1 MQQRFKT
8 LSILFVLVLT
18 VGLLAACGSNNEA
31 QTSAEPAAQAETT
44 DNNAQAA
51 TTDEATTEAAEEN
64 ASEAATGDRTITYLG
79 KEYTVPAKAERIV
92 ITGAMEAMED
102 AVTLDVHPVGAIT
115 YAGEFP
121 EQFASIT
128 DNAQSIGEKTEPNFE
143 TILSLKPDV
152 ILGSTKFPE
161 ETLAQLEKIAP
172 TILVSHISDDWKD
185 NLKLMGELTGK
196 EAEAQAAIDQY
207 AADVETAKAEIG
219 TKVEDK
225 SVLAVRVRQG
235 SLYVYPA
242 GIFVNAILYGDLGI
256 EVPEIIASAEAQQ
269 EISVEQLAEINP
281 DYLFLQFSE
290 NENSKAPQALE
301 DLQNNPI
308 IQQLKAHKDGKMFV
322 NLMNPLSEGGP
333 AWSRDQFL
341 KAAAEKLSE

>member
-1 MQQRFKT
+1 MQQRFKM
-8 LSILFVLVLT
+8 LSILFVLALT
-18 VGLLAACGSNNEA
+18 LGMLAACGSSNEA
-31 QTSAEPAAQAETT
+31 QTSAEPAAAQAETT
-44 DNNAQAA
+44 DNRTQAA
-51 TTDEATTEAAEEN
+51 A
-64 ASEAATGDRTITYLG
+64 GDRTITYLG
-79 KEYTVPAKAERIV
+79 KEYTVPAAAERIV

-102 AVTLDVHPVGAIT
+102 AVTLDVHPVGAIA

-172 TILVSHISDDWKD
+172 TILVSHISDDWQD

-196 EAEAQAAIDQY
+196 ETEAQAAIDQY
-207 AADVETAKAEIG
+207 TSDAEAAKAEIG
-219 TKVEDK
+219 TKVEGK

-242 GIFVNAILYGDLGI
+242 GVFVNAILYGDLGI

-269 EISVEQLAEINP
+269 EISVEQLAEIDP

-290 NENSKAPQALE
+290 NENGKAPAALE

-308 IQQLKAHKDGKMFV
+308 VQQLKAHKDGTMFV

-341 KAAAEKLSE
+341 KAASEKLSE

>member
-31 QTSAEPAAQAETT
+31 QTSAEPAAQTETT
-44 DNNAQAA
+44 DNAAQAA
-51 TTDEATTEAAEEN
+51 TTDEAAETAEE
-64 ASEAATGDRTITYLG
+64 ATSEAATGDRTITYLG
-79 KEYTVPAKAERIV
+79 KKYTVPATAERIV

-172 TILVSHISDDWKD
+172 TILVSHISDDWQD

-196 EAEAQAAIDQY
+196 ETEAQAAIDQY

-219 TKVEDK
+219 TKVEGK

-235 SLYVYPA
+235 SLFVYPA

-290 NENSKAPQALE
+290 NENGKAPTALE